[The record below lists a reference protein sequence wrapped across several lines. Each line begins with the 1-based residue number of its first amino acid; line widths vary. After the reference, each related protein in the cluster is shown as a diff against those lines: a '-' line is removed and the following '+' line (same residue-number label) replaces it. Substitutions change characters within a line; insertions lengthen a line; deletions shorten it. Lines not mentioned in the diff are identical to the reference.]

1 MILFDQEQNDYLY
14 KIPHSLI
21 TREDINFADP
31 DYEKWPALK
40 KAKGYIAD
48 LEHGNVLYMPEGYWH
63 YMRYITPGFS
73 MSLRA
78 IARNPKNLGKALYN
92 IFVMRHFDNMM
103 RRMKGQAWIDGKNEK
118 AVIKTHRKLGI
129 S

>member
-1 MILFDQEQNDYLY
+1 
-14 KIPHSLI
+14 
-21 TREDINFADP
+21 
-31 DYEKWPALK
+31 
-40 KAKGYIAD
+40 
-48 LEHGNVLYMPEGYWH
+48 
-63 YMRYITPGFS
+63 MRYITPGFS

>member
-1 MILFDQEQNDYLY
+1 MFDQKQNKYLY

-21 TREDINFADP
+21 TREDIDFNNP
-31 DYEKWPALK
+31 DFNKWPVLK
-40 KAKGYIAD
+40 KAKGHIAE

-78 IARNPKNLGKALYN
+78 IARNPKNLSKAVYN
-92 IFVMRHFDNMM
+92 VFVMRTIDNFM
-103 RRMKGQAWIDGKNEK
+103 RRIKGQKWIDWKNEQ
-118 AVIKTHRKLGI
+118 AIRRTNVNL
-129 S
+129 